1 MKRNSL
7 IKKILIKILWG
18 LFIFLFLFMLYYNF
32 GGNQDRE
39 IIVLPTYGPVQVNP
53 KGDTIS
59 HRVGAF
65 SFVNQFGESIN
76 EKNFEGAVYVAD
88 FFFTTCQSICP
99 IMSNALLKVQKAYSN
114 NPRVKIISHTVM
126 PETDSLEVLKAYS
139 DKMKARKGKWEFV
152 TGNKKDLYH
161 MARNEY
167 FIVEDKGN
175 SDENDFIHTQMFALV
190 DRNKQIRGYYDGTD
204 SLDVERLIKEIKM
217 VERENEYTRQFTQ
230 LKTVN
235 LIINKL
241 RLHGCLKIK

>member
-7 IKKILIKILWG
+7 IKKILIKILLG

-39 IIVLPTYGPVQVNP
+39 IIVLPTYGPVQINP
-53 KGDTIS
+53 QGDTIS

-76 EKNFEGAVYVAD
+76 EKNFEGCVYVVD

-114 NPRVKIISHTVM
+114 NSRVKIISHTVM
-126 PETDSLEVLKAYS
+126 PETDSLAVLNAYS
-139 DKMKARKGKWEFV
+139 KKMKARRGKWEFV
-152 TGNKKDLYH
+152 TGNKRELYH

-167 FIVEDKGN
+167 FVVEDKGN
-175 SDENDFIHTQMFALV
+175 GDENDFIHTQMFALI

-204 SLDVERLIKEIKM
+204 SLDVNRLLKDIKI
-217 VERENEYTRQFTQ
+217 VERENEYTRQFTK
-230 LKTVN
+230 LKSVN
-235 LIINKL
+235 LILNKL